1 MENAEEIL
9 AGFKK
14 EVAALTERCILAEVD
29 KDTYHRLY
37 EVYARDYVSA
47 AKDRDALKNELAEEK
62 KTTADKLE
70 VATQYAEE
78 LLAKI
83 ARLTKWVEDQGGNAD
98 IIMSGKYEEKE
109 WVKED
114 AAT

>member
-9 AGFKK
+9 AGFKN

-29 KDTYHRLY
+29 KDRYYRLY
-37 EVYARDYVSA
+37 KMYSKDYVSA

-62 KTTADKLE
+62 KATADKLE
-70 VATQYAEE
+70 AATQYAEE

-83 ARLTKWVEDQGGNAD
+83 ARLTKWVEDQGVNAD